1 MVDKLF
7 TRTRPT
13 EVRDV
18 TPDHVIGWYLNAPL
32 LRLVIDI
39 GPDVLSA
46 VQGPPWRREQ
56 RLAPK
61 GDSA

>member
-13 EVRDV
+13 EARDFK
-18 TPDHVIGWYLNAPL
+18 PDHVIGWCLNAPM

-39 GPDVLSA
+39 GLDVLSA
-46 VQGPPWRREQ
+46 VQGRPGRRGQ

-61 GDSA
+61 GDPA